1 MSGQGSD
8 QSAEGQ
14 GVTRPVLRVERGN
27 PSPDDLAAIVA
38 ILAASVDA
46 QGGTVPAAR
55 LFGWA
60 SRAPR
65 MRTPHPRGPGAWRSG
80 SIPR

>member
-8 QSAEGQ
+8 ASAE

-46 QGGTVPAAR
+46 QGGSVPAAR

-65 MRTPHPRGPGAWRSG
+65 MRAPHPRGPGAWRSG